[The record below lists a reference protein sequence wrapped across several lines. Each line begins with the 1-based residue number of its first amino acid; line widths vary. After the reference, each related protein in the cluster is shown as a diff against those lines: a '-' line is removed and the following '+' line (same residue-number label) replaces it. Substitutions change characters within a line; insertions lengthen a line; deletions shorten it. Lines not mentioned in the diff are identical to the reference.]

1 MQIQIFRTGILL
13 IAGIFSLMACAR
25 RDILSDQQRSAEI
38 PMNSKP
44 TANSETVPPTFPALP
59 PFRITSYNVCYT
71 KLLRLPLTR
80 TDAAGNLPE
89 LPGASPARAD
99 ALVPELPPDLARPVA
114 LGAGIGRARVQ
125 DASDPDP
132 LPGSYNF
139 V

>member
-59 PFRITSYNVCYT
+59 P
-71 KLLRLPLTR
+71 L
-80 TDAAGNLPE
+80 
-89 LPGASPARAD
+89 
-99 ALVPELPPDLARPVA
+99 PDLGQAPGIINEVW
-114 LGAGIGRARVQ
+114 LNSDTPISLETLAGKVVLLEFWTFG
-125 DASDPDP
+125 
-132 LPGSYNF
+132 
-139 V
+139 